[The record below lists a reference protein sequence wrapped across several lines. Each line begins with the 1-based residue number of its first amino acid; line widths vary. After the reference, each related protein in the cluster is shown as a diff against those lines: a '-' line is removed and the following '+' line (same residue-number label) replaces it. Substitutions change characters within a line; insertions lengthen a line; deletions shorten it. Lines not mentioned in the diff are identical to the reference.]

1 MLSIVL
7 KLVSGLY
14 RSALRRSM
22 RRMMLIVA
30 LTLLALL
37 AWMVAAGFGLLLA
50 YVWLQPVEGTAP
62 ALAIMSGGCI
72 ALGLIL
78 LLVALFGWRHRR
90 WRGASELLGATSKTE
105 RIHIEPALKDGVAA
119 LQGSTQ
125 ESILAAAALALVTGI
140 MLGRRL

>member
-14 RSALRRSM
+14 RSASKRSM
-22 RRMMLIVA
+22 RRMMLTAA

-37 AWMVAAGFGLLLA
+37 AWMVAAGFGLSLA
-50 YVWLQPVEGTAP
+50 YVWLQREGTVP

-78 LLVALFGWRHRR
+78 LLVALFGWRH
-90 WRGASELLGATSKTE
+90 
-105 RIHIEPALKDGVAA
+105 
-119 LQGSTQ
+119 
-125 ESILAAAALALVTGI
+125 LAHPNY
-140 MLGRRL
+140 